1 MAEQRMNVRF
11 SKRQEA
17 ALKAMA
23 EALETTQAGVLR
35 IALALLEVSVKEYK
49 AGNQISVTRDGK
61 VVKQIIGLGWRGI
74 DSPTPSE
81 GSER

>member
-1 MAEQRMNVRF
+1 MPEQRMNVRF
-11 SKRQEA
+11 SRRQEA

-61 VVKQIIGLGWRGI
+61 VVKQIIGLRWRGI
-74 DSPTPSE
+74 
-81 GSER
+81 ERESTNV